1 MARYKRGRTWL
12 GGIGFLA
19 VLASA
24 ALGLLGSGN
33 PAADRVV
40 RASEAALL
48 RPNGSP
54 QMTSMQALPPEQD
67 ELMCPWLPASAE
79 TTLMAALQAPLT
91 ASNVGADSSALK
103 PVRTIRDPYAAYSSV
118 AVDPTNNEVVL
129 TDENLFQILVYDR
142 LANTPPTA
150 KMTEPKRIIGGL
162 NTKIEFQCGLYI
174 DPTSGDIYAV
184 NNDTVDTLVIFSRQA
199 KGDVPPSRE
208 LHTPHGT
215 FGIGVDEQAQE
226 MYLTIQHDAA
236 VVVYHKMAQDQEG
249 PIRRLQGDST
259 RLADPHGLALDTK
272 NQLMFVTNHGGRHE
286 VKPGGRKAVT
296 YAEGGTDDKP
306 NWPIGEEVPGSGRH
320 FPPAITVYPLK
331 ATGDVAPLR
340 VIEGPKTQ
348 MNWPT
353 GLAVDVERGE
363 LYVAN
368 DMGDSILVFD
378 VNASGDVA
386 PKRVIRGPK
395 TNLSNPTGV
404 WLDQKNGE
412 VWAANFGNHSAT
424 VYKMN
429 ASGDTPPLRMI
440 RSGPMEEPALGIG
453 NPHPIAFDTKREE
466 ILVPN

>member
-1 MARYKRGRTWL
+1 MRGREGNGTQMEDPHTDRFIVSL
-12 GGIGFLA
+12 GHLA
-19 VLASA
+19 KHSYLV
-24 ALGLLGSGN
+24 G
-33 PAADRVV
+33 
-40 RASEAALL
+40 
-48 RPNGSP
+48 
-54 QMTSMQALPPEQD
+54 MM
-67 ELMCPWLPASAE
+67 AE
-79 TTLMAALQAPLT
+79 
-91 ASNVGADSSALK
+91 
-103 PVRTIRDPYAAYSSV
+103 
-118 AVDPTNNEVVL
+118 
-129 TDENLFQILVYDR
+129 
-142 LANTPPTA
+142 
-150 KMTEPKRIIGGL
+150 
-162 NTKIEFQCGLYI
+162 
-174 DPTSGDIYAV
+174 GD
-184 NNDTVDTLVIFSRQA
+184 D
-199 KGDVPPSRE
+199 K
-208 LHTPHGT
+208 
-215 FGIGVDEQAQE
+215 
-226 MYLTIQHDAA
+226 
-236 VVVYHKMAQDQEG
+236 
-249 PIRRLQGDST
+249 PIRVLEGNRTQME
-259 RLADPHGLALDTK
+259 DPHGIALDTK
-272 NQLMFVTNHGGRHE
+272 NQWMFVTNHGGRHE